1 MVPAEKP
8 QPQVRNEVETKRIP
22 LQFVSYGKI
31 VQQMLRKKAKQNLG
45 VCVSAAGE
53 KVVEL
58 NTKST
63 VCQDCLCVSTSCL
76 DILTFGQ

>member
-31 VQQMLRKKAKQNLG
+31 V
-45 VCVSAAGE
+45 
-53 KVVEL
+53 
-58 NTKST
+58 
-63 VCQDCLCVSTSCL
+63 
-76 DILTFGQ
+76 